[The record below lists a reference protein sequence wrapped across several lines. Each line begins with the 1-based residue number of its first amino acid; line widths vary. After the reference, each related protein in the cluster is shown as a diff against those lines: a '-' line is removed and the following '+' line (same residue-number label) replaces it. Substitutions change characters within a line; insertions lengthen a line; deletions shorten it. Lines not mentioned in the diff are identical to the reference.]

1 MVRQWRADK
10 SAPALTGNTTKS
22 CLYVDSLA
30 TDYDNGEE
38 MVIWTTSDLE
48 LSAKRQQV
56 VKLLREQ
63 ESPALPPVRRCV
75 PRLREGQSL
84 CPSRQTQAGFGGFS
98 KSRWRMIEETDK
110 IKMLRLPTVWKGI
123 CGRQQQPVGEGDFT
137 HPRVGQAERLAC
149 RKRPPNAFLR
159 AEARTHFFCP
169 AGPIDNFL
177 ITLPV

>member
-48 LSAKRQQV
+48 LSVKRQQV

-63 ESPALPPVRRCV
+63 E
-75 PRLREGQSL
+75 
-84 CPSRQTQAGFGGFS
+84 
-98 KSRWRMIEETDK
+98 
-110 IKMLRLPTVWKGI
+110 
-123 CGRQQQPVGEGDFT
+123 
-137 HPRVGQAERLAC
+137 
-149 RKRPPNAFLR
+149 
-159 AEARTHFFCP
+159 CP
-169 AGPIDNFL
+169 A
-177 ITLPV
+177 

>member
-1 MVRQWRADK
+1 
-10 SAPALTGNTTKS
+10 
-22 CLYVDSLA
+22 
-30 TDYDNGEE
+30 
-38 MVIWTTSDLE
+38 
-48 LSAKRQQV
+48 
-56 VKLLREQ
+56 
-63 ESPALPPVRRCV
+63 
-75 PRLREGQSL
+75 
-84 CPSRQTQAGFGGFS
+84 
-98 KSRWRMIEETDK
+98 MIEETDK